1 MERHDDETLA
11 DDERLLRRIKKQQ
24 IIPDEKQAN
33 TYRPMSMAF
42 RDGSDEVSVY
52 VRSLTTVDAVLEGH
66 AEYSLAEITVRLA
79 RSVGCMVAR
88 TPEDPDPAHRVIIHE
103 TKGGMKK
110 ASKVFANEASW
121 VKLIPPD
128 ENR

>member
-24 IIPDEKQAN
+24 IIPDEKQAD

-66 AEYSLAEITVRLA
+66 AEYSLAEITVPSGSLR
-79 RSVGCMVAR
+79 RMHSGR
-88 TPEDPDPAHRVIIHE
+88 DSRRPQSRPPRDHSRNQGWHE
-103 TKGGMKK
+103 ESLESLRERGFMGEINTTG
-110 ASKVFANEASW
+110 
-121 VKLIPPD
+121 
-128 ENR
+128 